1 MFTYRSNLMTLIK
14 ESVDVCS
21 LQLHRLTILI
31 ILDLLHFIHLNKNT
45 KTKQV
50 LHFYLQLLILYIQ
63 ESKST
68 RCLQHKT
75 KSKLQSFFCV
85 CFWIIS
91 YHHLC
96 FSLFLTLSFT
106 CVLTYKLWSI
116 TKLIVCG
123 INYQD
128 KNIKKE
134 MFSPL
139 NDIPTHLF
147 PYKFSSVL
155 WARVTCLF

>member
-1 MFTYRSNLMTLIK
+1 MFTSRSNLMTLIK

-31 ILDLLHFIHLNKNT
+31 VLDLLRFIHLKPKKKKKKN
-45 KTKQV
+45 V

-128 KNIKKE
+128 KNIIKKE
-134 MFSPL
+134 KCSVHWM
-139 NDIPTHLF
+139 IF
-147 PYKFSSVL
+147 PQTYSHINSVL
-155 WARVTCLF
+155 CFGPG